1 MCGILTDT
9 DDAESYEDS
18 ESELEA
24 YDIDFDSDDGGRMM
38 VDDSDADIVMNIID
52 DLGVKASIV

>member
-1 MCGILTDT
+1 MTRILIDT
-9 DDAESYEDS
+9 DDAENYEDI

-24 YDIDFDSDDGGRMM
+24 YDIDFDYDDDGRMM
-38 VDDSDADIVMNIID
+38 VDDSDTNTVMDIID